1 MMRRFQLSSVGW
13 LAAAEREDMAWHCGY
28 ELEAKWDLHGNL
40 VVFVKLVILVN
51 PVIMVNTVILVITA
65 DSVDSGDSGE
75 SGDSDEFC

>member
-28 ELEAKWDLHGNL
+28 ELEAKWYLHVNL
-40 VVFVKLVILVN
+40 VIFVKLVILVEL
-51 PVIMVNTVILVITA
+51 VILVIT
-65 DSVDSGDSGE
+65 DDSGE